1 MRTLK
6 HAYRQILLIL
16 LVITLMFPSS
26 AWAQGSALAEVRDL
40 LRNYY
45 VEPVKEDVLNSPT
58 IEAIL
63 TQLDDPYTT
72 FMTAEQYQDF
82 NNSLEQNFSGIGIYL
97 DIVEEGIKVTA
108 LVSGSP
114 AEKADLQVDDII
126 TFIDGHS
133 LNGLSSEEIIPLIRG
148 PEGSMVQLLVQRSG
162 TSFAVQVQRENIAI
176 PSVTGEIKAFNT
188 GYLSIS
194 SFASETSK
202 LFADSL
208 DNLRRQNPNAYIVDL
223 RDNGG
228 GYVGAALDIAGF
240 FIGDNVAMQ
249 TKYRDTPPYLDR
261 ADKHSYIIDKPTIF
275 LLNQNSASASEI
287 LAEALRDYDKAVLI
301 GTQSYGKGCMQEL
314 IKLDSGDYFKMTV
327 ADLRSPRGNDINKKG
342 IIPDLLIEKADPLK
356 AAELLLSGS
365 ETKNNLTGLV
375 RLTLASKSFV
385 IDTKKAQ
392 EPEYWQAYGEII
404 NRVGTGLMK
413 GKANGWESV
422 TAQELTD
429 RRSLYYPDYQLGN
442 QLPSV
447 TVDKKF
453 TLTFPRNVNWQT
465 VNQSNIELIASD
477 GERIPLNL
485 NPLNSAQMQASPE
498 KNLLPNTCYWLL
510 LHPGIQYTD
519 ESFLQTGIVFTAT
532 VNP

>member
-6 HAYRQILLIL
+6 HPYRQILLIL
-16 LVITLMFPSS
+16 LVITLLCPSS
-26 AWAQGSALAEVRDL
+26 AWAYGSALAEVRDL

-58 IEAIL
+58 IDALL

-72 FMTAEQYQDF
+72 FMTPEQYQDF

-97 DIVEEGIKVTA
+97 DIVEEGVKVTA
-108 LVSGSP
+108 LISGSP
-114 AEKADLQVDDII
+114 AEKAGLQVGDII

-133 LNGLSSEEIIPLIRG
+133 LNGLFSEEVIPLIRG
-148 PEGSMVQLLVQRSG
+148 PEGSMVQLLVQRGG

-176 PSVTGEIKAFNT
+176 PSVTGEINAFNT

-261 ADKHSYIIDKPTIF
+261 AVKHSYIIDKPTIY
-275 LLNQNSASASEI
+275 LLNQYSASASEI
-287 LAEALRDYDKAVLI
+287 LAGAARDYGKAVLV

-314 IKLDSGDYFKMTV
+314 INLDSGDYLKMTV
-327 ADLRSPRGNDINKKG
+327 ADLRSPLGNNINKKG
-342 IIPDLLIEKADPLK
+342 ITPDLIIEKADPLK

-365 ETKNNLTGLV
+365 ETAKNLNGLV
-375 RLTLASKSFV
+375 KLTLASKSFV
-385 IDTKKAQ
+385 IDTEKAR

-404 NRVGTGLMK
+404 DRVGMGLMK
-413 GKANGWESV
+413 GKDNGWESV
-422 TAQELTD
+422 PALELTD
-429 RRSLYYPDYQLGN
+429 RRSLYYPDYLLGN

-447 TVDKKF
+447 PADKKF
-453 TLTFPRNVNWQT
+453 TLNFPRNVNWQT

-485 NPLNSAQMQASPE
+485 NPLNSTQMQASPE
-498 KNLLPNTCYWLL
+498 ENLVPNTCYWLL

-519 ESFLQTGIVFTAT
+519 ESSMQTGIVFTAT